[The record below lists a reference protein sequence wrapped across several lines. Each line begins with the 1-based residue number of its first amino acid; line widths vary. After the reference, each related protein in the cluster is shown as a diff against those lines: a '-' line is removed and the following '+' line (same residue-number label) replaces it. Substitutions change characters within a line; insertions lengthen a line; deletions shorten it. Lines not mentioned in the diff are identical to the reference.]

1 MNVKGK
7 KCEQSGKSRNY
18 QHFNKMDILSG
29 IYQHFNKI
37 DIFSN
42 DYGNIN
48 KVIVW
53 IPHLMNKR

>member
-48 KVIVW
+48 KVIV
-53 IPHLMNKR
+53 